1 MKNLETHYQNGI
13 LVVNTVVGGW
23 TAIRRKHICAWH
35 WSEESIDIHVTSG
48 TIFTVPAIEGTITY
62 DVCSAAFV
70 DWAGAEPSVGS
81 GWR

>member
-13 LVVNTVVGGW
+13 LVVNTVAGGW
-23 TAIRRKHICAWH
+23 TAIHNKHILAWH

-48 TIFTVPAIEGTITY
+48 TIFTVPAIEGSKTY

-70 DWAGAEPSVGS
+70 EWSGAERLSM